1 MSYSSSSWVLDL
13 PQVDDVYPKDF
24 SSSPL
29 SLLFYSL
36 LAEISES
43 VRERELQGE
52 IEGRNKWHG
61 NLFWP

>member
-1 MSYSSSSWVLDL
+1 MLDL

-61 NLFWP
+61 NLFWT